1 MNYFHLFCIKL
12 VRYLLKPLSF
22 LPAIIVM
29 VAIYHFSAQTGSESS
44 RLSYRV
50 SHKIV
55 TLTDEVAEKN
65 WSDAQIEAQTQHI
78 HYYVRKGAH
87 MTEYFILAACVAFP
101 LYVYGVRG
109 FKLIFFAGLFCL
121 GFAATD
127 EYHQSFVSGRGSSP
141 RDVAIDSAG
150 ILPGILCTMLI
161 GWIGRKTVFAP
172 LSLEKHNKEYAAWEE
187 DQRRQKKR
195 RRHRRS

>member
-1 MNYFHLFCIKL
+1 MNYFHLFCVKL
-12 VRYLLKPLSF
+12 ARYLLKPLSF

-29 VAIYHFSAQTGSESS
+29 VAIYHFSAQSGAESS

-55 TLTDEVAEKN
+55 TLTDRIAGKGWSEEEITAE
-65 WSDAQIEAQTQHI
+65 TQRI

-101 LYVYGVRG
+101 FYVYGVRG
-109 FKLIFFAGLFCL
+109 FKLIFFVGLFCVA
-121 GFAATD
+121 FAATD
-127 EYHQSFVSGRGSSP
+127 EYHQSFVSGRGASP
-141 RDVAIDSAG
+141 KDVAIDSIG

-161 GWIGRKTVFAP
+161 GWIGRKTLFAP

-187 DQRRQKKR
+187 EQRTRKR
-195 RRHRRS
+195 RRTGRS